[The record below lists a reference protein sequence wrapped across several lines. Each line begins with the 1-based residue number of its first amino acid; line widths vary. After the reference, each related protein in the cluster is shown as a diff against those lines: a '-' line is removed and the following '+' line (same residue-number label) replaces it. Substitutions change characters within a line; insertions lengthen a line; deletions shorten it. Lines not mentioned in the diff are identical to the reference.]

1 VKLLALNTRGK
12 PIAGIFMFIA
22 VNEMPISTSQ
32 EGHYLAIPNNL
43 HVFSQ
48 KLVAHT
54 VLAANK
60 INKVQKFI
68 WS

>member
-12 PIAGIFMFIA
+12 PIAGMFIFIA
-22 VNEMPISTSQ
+22 VNEILISTSK
-32 EGHYLAIPNNL
+32 ESHYLAIPDNL

-60 INKVQKFI
+60 INEVQKFI